1 VRTFL
6 LRRLVFSAFA
16 IWAVATIVFGLLQ
29 LSGDPVAVI
38 MAGSFGTPEYV
49 AKLRRELGLDLPI
62 HEQYLRFL
70 AGALHGDLGRSL
82 RWNQPALPLVIERLP
97 ATFQLALAATLFAV
111 ALAVPA
117 GILSA
122 TRPRSLASRSAM
134 LLAFAGQCIPLF
146 WLGIM
151 LVLLLSVN
159 LRLLP
164 PGGRDGLDS
173 LILPAI
179 TLGMYPMARIARLTR
194 SSMLDVMT
202 EPYVVTARSK
212 GLREGIVLYRHA
224 LKNAAIPIVTIIG
237 LQLGSMLGGAVITET
252 IFAWPGVG
260 SLTIQAIYN
269 RDLPLVQAAVVV
281 VSVLFIVVNLAVD
294 VTYAYLDPKIRY
306 D

>member
-1 VRTFL
+1 MRTFL